1 MYKIMIVDDESIE
14 RDALKYIIKQSELE
28 ISEIEEACSGRE
40 AIEKAMLFKPD
51 IVLIDIKMPSIN
63 GIEAVKRM
71 KQTCPDLQV
80 LFLTAFSYFNYAQE
94 AIKVGAKGFIVK
106 PATKDQIIQAL
117 KNVID
122 DLKKDQERKFRERE
136 AKTRLEQVTNYF
148 ESELVALLSMAG
160 NDISQAEEYLNMLGL
175 QIEKAVA
182 IVVEINY
189 SAGEIPVTSSLQKE
203 MIKKR
208 CMEKLKAEFERE
220 NIKAPICKVGQY
232 IYMILFLNNREDL
245 HDHDNVARLVGQITE
260 RLHMQLNIPLRSG
273 IGNQCNE
280 LDDIYTSFTRAKI
293 ALHQI
298 KTPYGVSCYSQ
309 LMRQDMEQQYPVM
322 KEQDLYRKMSFFKHK
337 RGQQH
342 GRIQRCQLLFQ
353 SFQEN

>member
-1 MYKIMIVDDESIE
+1 
-14 RDALKYIIKQSELE
+14 
-28 ISEIEEACSGRE
+28 
-40 AIEKAMLFKPD
+40 
-51 IVLIDIKMPSIN
+51 
-63 GIEAVKRM
+63 
-71 KQTCPDLQV
+71 
-80 LFLTAFSYFNYAQE
+80 
-94 AIKVGAKGFIVK
+94 
-106 PATKDQIIQAL
+106 
-117 KNVID
+117 
-122 DLKKDQERKFRERE
+122 
-136 AKTRLEQVTNYF
+136 
-148 ESELVALLSMAG
+148 
-160 NDISQAEEYLNMLGL
+160 
-175 QIEKAVA
+175 
-182 IVVEINY
+182 
-189 SAGEIPVTSSLQKE
+189 
-203 MIKKR
+203 
-208 CMEKLKAEFERE
+208 
-220 NIKAPICKVGQY
+220 
-232 IYMILFLNNREDL
+232 MILFLNNREDL